1 MSALDRITLKG
12 FKSIKELTDFEL
24 KKINILVGANGAG
37 KSNFVDF
44 FRMLRAMAEGGFRK
58 FVQLGGGGDG
68 FLFNGP
74 KETPEIQSHLR
85 FGDNDYRFTL
95 SPTPDGSLLLTE
107 ESTRW
112 TGGWE
117 DWQKVWRRHSG
128 NGGEAHLHR
137 WKDDRSTKGNWLSVE
152 GHVHEGISNWTV
164 YHFHDTSALA
174 PMRRPCSVRDFR
186 ELRPDAGNIAAFLL
200 RMREE
205 HPPHYARIRE
215 SIRLVAPFF
224 EGFLLDPEQSGEDEV
239 VRLEWRQQG
248 SAFPFQPWHLSDG
261 TLRFICLATALLQ
274 PSPPSTIVIDEPELG
289 QHPVALE
296 ALAALMH
303 EAALRTQLVVCTQS
317 PLLLDHF
324 DPEHLVIVERC
335 DGASIFRRL
344 ETGPLEQWLD
354 EYSLGE
360 LTRRDIVETGP
371 RYG

>member
-1 MSALDRITLKG
+1 MPALDRITLKG
-12 FKSIKELTDFEL
+12 FKSIKELIDFEL
-24 KKINILVGANGAG
+24 KQINILVGANGAG

-44 FRMLRAMAEGGFRK
+44 FRMLRAMAEGGFQT
-58 FVQLGGGGDG
+58 FVKLGGGGDG

-74 KETPEIQSHLR
+74 KETPKIDARLS
-85 FGDNDYRFTL
+85 FGGNDYRFTL
-95 SPTPDGSLLLTE
+95 KPTPDGSLLFTE
-107 ESTRW
+107 ESTDWVDWKSRRSHY
-112 TGGWE
+112 GGG
-117 DWQKVWRRHSG
+117 K
-128 NGGEAHLHR
+128 EASLR
-137 WKDDRSTKGNWLSVE
+137 NWKGDQSQYGNWLSVE
-152 GHVHEGISNWTV
+152 GHVHAAVSSWTV
-164 YHFHDTSALA
+164 YHVHDTSTLA

-186 ELRPDAGNIAAFLL
+186 ELRPDAGNIAAFLQ
-200 RMREE
+200 RMRDE
-205 HPPHYARIRE
+205 HPVHYTRIRD

-224 EGFLLDPEQSGEDEV
+224 DEFILDSEQRGEDEL

-248 SAFPFQPWHLSDG
+248 STFPFQPWNLSDG

-324 DPEHLVIVERC
+324 DPEHLVIVDRR
-335 DGASIFRRL
+335 DGASVFRRL
-344 ETGPLEQWLD
+344 EAGPLAQWLD